1 MTRLKVLLRLCQ
13 FVTKGLVIYDLPLCP
28 KAGKRW
34 FFSKI
39 TGLLLCKKCQQFDR
53 DTLTDH
59 KGLHW
64 KHGVKGFKDEICV
77 TRREGER
84 SIDL

>member
-1 MTRLKVLLRLCQ
+1 MV
-13 FVTKGLVIYDLPLCP
+13 FP
-28 KAGKRW
+28 
-34 FFSKI
+34 KI

-64 KHGVKGFKDEICV
+64 KQGVKGFKDEICV

-84 SIDL
+84 SINL

>member
-1 MTRLKVLLRLCQ
+1 MV
-13 FVTKGLVIYDLPLCP
+13 FP
-28 KAGKRW
+28 
-34 FFSKI
+34 KI

-64 KHGVKGFKDEICV
+64 KQGVKGFKDEICV
-77 TRREGER
+77 TRREEKEV
-84 SIDL
+84 SICDDN